1 MLLSYRAS
9 ELFALSSFDLSP
21 PLMFNFVNYW
31 ARVIPKFSGD
41 TDFYFDASLVVYSV
55 FVL

>member
-9 ELFALSSFDLSP
+9 ELFVLSSFDLSP
-21 PLMFNFVNYW
+21 TLMFDFVKYW
-31 ARVIPKFSGD
+31 AHVIPKFSGD
-41 TDFYFDASLVVYSV
+41 TDFYFDVSLVVCSV